1 MFNSGVSVS
10 HLVCVENAVYYH
22 SKNKLNGTYVYRDDV
37 HMYHLACSCY
47 STTQRG
53 WHNWKLPQQ
62 F

>member
-1 MFNSGVSVS
+1 VS